1 VAKGRVYKNLYQCL
15 SMKEEGKDTYR
26 ISRIYERK
34 TCDFNQVKYINDE
47 TEQHL
52 VKED

>member
-1 VAKGRVYKNLYQCL
+1 VYKNLYQCL
-15 SMKEEGKDTYR
+15 SMKEEGKDIYR

-34 TCDFNQVKYINDE
+34 TWDFNQVKYIKDE